1 MNVYNIQDLLNKT
14 NTTANIQF
22 SGPFNCPSIVFCTGA
37 SGGHWI
43 VIEETRENYLIF
55 DPYGTPPG
63 RFYNIKNIPKDK
75 PFVWSTISGQRLGK
89 PYCGLYCVAF
99 LMLRKFY
106 DWPTAAVKLFQQEGS
121 ERDNRQKLKQIFGEE
136 PDSMLFKYGFKSEKQ
151 LQGILS

>member
-75 PFVWSTISGQRLGK
+75 PVCLVNNKRAMTWKTLLWVVLRRISYAKKVLRLAYSSCEII
-89 PYCGLYCVAF
+89 PAR
-99 LMLRKFY
+99 RKR
-106 DWPTAAVKLFQQEGS
+106 K
-121 ERDNRQKLKQIFGEE
+121 RQ
-136 PDSMLFKYGFKSEKQ
+136 
-151 LQGILS
+151 